1 MLDKVLAHESST
13 PVTYITPISFKSYNS
28 YLLMNSSW
36 CHTFTYKNY
45 LHKSTNTLTF
55 AQVLTNELGTYQ
67 IVRLTDYQWKKN
79 KNKSSL
85 RG

>member
-1 MLDKVLAHESST
+1 
-13 PVTYITPISFKSYNS
+13 
-28 YLLMNSSW
+28 MNSSW